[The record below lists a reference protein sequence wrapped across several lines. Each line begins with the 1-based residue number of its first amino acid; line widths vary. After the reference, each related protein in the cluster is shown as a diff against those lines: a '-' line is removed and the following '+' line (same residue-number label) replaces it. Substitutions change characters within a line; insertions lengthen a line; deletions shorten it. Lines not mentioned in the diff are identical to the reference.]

1 MERRL
6 NGKGRGGAGQ
16 DEISR
21 GGTKQEGTGLGG
33 KDGAGRDGLG
43 KESMERDGK
52 GHGRDGTESDVTGWV
67 RMRRTG
73 QDRTG

>member
-33 KDGAGRDGLG
+33 KDGAGLDGLG
-43 KESMERDGK
+43 RNRWK
-52 GHGRDGTESDVTGWV
+52 GTEKDMDGMG
-67 RMRRTG
+67 RNRT
-73 QDRTG
+73 